1 MKTAL
6 KTRDMVI
13 TALLIA
19 IGIIIP
25 IYFGFLRVILP
36 PAFTAT
42 LLAHVPIFISIFIS
56 PWSAIFTAI
65 GTTIGF
71 AASGLDPVVTA
82 RAGSHIVFALVG
94 AIMIKRNCSLISV
107 GIVTAILH
115 ALFEALTVYLFLA
128 MGWTSAKD
136 GATFFSIA
144 FYTTGIGTI
153 LHDIIDYI
161 VACLVGCALVRA
173 KMLQPLPK
181 LF

>member
-82 RAGSHIVFALVG
+82 RAG
-94 AIMIKRNCSLISV
+94 
-107 GIVTAILH
+107 
-115 ALFEALTVYLFLA
+115 
-128 MGWTSAKD
+128 
-136 GATFFSIA
+136 
-144 FYTTGIGTI
+144 
-153 LHDIIDYI
+153 
-161 VACLVGCALVRA
+161 
-173 KMLQPLPK
+173 
-181 LF
+181 